1 MAENKTAPRE
11 KKQVTIPP
19 VAIVIGFVL
28 VVGLAGFWYLE
39 RLSKQPPP
47 GPPPLTGAAREY
59 VKFLKFVA
67 ADGQT
72 AEAPQMEAHESYLKQ
87 SIVEITGNLLNAG
100 DRVLN
105 SVEINCIFY
114 DPYGQM
120 ILRDRVSVVTR
131 KTGGIAP
138 REAKAFRLAFDNIPD
153 SWNQMMPQMVIAGI
167 DFR

>member
-1 MAENKTAPRE
+1 MAESKAAPHA
-11 KKQVTIPP
+11 KKPFVIPP
-19 VAIVIGFVL
+19 MMFIIALVAL
-28 VVGLAGFWYLE
+28 AGLAGFWYLD
-39 RLSKQPPP
+39 RASRQPPP
-47 GPPPLTGAAREY
+47 GPPPLTGPAREY

-72 AEAPQMEAHESYLKQ
+72 AEAPIMEAHESYLKQ

-114 DPYGQM
+114 DPYGQV
-120 ILRDRVSVVTR
+120 ILRERVPVVTK
-131 KTGGIAP
+131 KTGGVAP
-138 REAKAFRLAFDNIPD
+138 REFKPFRLAFDSVPD
-153 SWNQMMPQMVIAGI
+153 SWNQMIPQMVIAGI